1 MKWFKR
7 WSRQKSVSQRNNNK
21 SNQLKKSL
29 SDVFIIDKNDKNCDK
44 IIDKTVNSVRCKS
57 YENISC
63 SSSSVNNNNNNL
75 KKDKNGGVRSDDLTK
90 QVKNLEN
97 LISDPSEENSLFEN
111 RLLVDPDDFFEDPD
125 SVSVYKEKKAEIK
138 FYDEWIV
145 IDDLPNS
152 SIIDDE
158 FDSSFEEIKKV
169 PSVISLNSY
178 TDDEFGLFFTN
189 SVNTPEA
196 SYYKIL
202 DDNIQLGTKITKL
215 NLIQFSDNIHEEHD
229 CYYAEEENK
238 RKAEEKLKLIS
249 PSKEK
254 YENEAFDK
262 SLMGPILKRDR
273 SLSVQ
278 KREKKIEGL
287 SIQKYFGLSDSGS
300 IIIHFDHIRVEKGCT
315 LISKKKKRCSVTK
328 GCEISEDFRC
338 NHNLRYL
345 LTCLWSSLKG
355 NFFFLYLFFI
365 VYCLNLWAY
374 FLEC

>member
-7 WSRQKSVSQRNNNK
+7 WSPRKFVSQRNNNK
-21 SNQLKKSL
+21 SNQLKKSM
-29 SDVFIIDKNDKNCDK
+29 SDVFIIEKNDKNCDK
-44 IIDKTVNSVRCKS
+44 IIDKTINSVRCKS
-57 YENISC
+57 YENISS

-75 KKDKNGGVRSDDLTK
+75 KKDKNFVFHSDDLTK

-97 LISDPSEENSLFEN
+97 LISEPNEDSNSLFDN
-111 RLLVDPDDFFEDPD
+111 RQLVDPDDFFEDPD
-125 SVSVYKEKKAEIK
+125 SVCLYKAEVK
-138 FYDEWIV
+138 FYSEWIV

-189 SVNTPEA
+189 SVNTLEA

-202 DDNIQLGTKITKL
+202 DDDIQLGTKITKF
-215 NLIQFSDNIHEEHD
+215 NLIQFSDNIIEEHD

-273 SLSVQ
+273 CLSIQ

-287 SIQKYFGLSDSGS
+287 SIQKYYGLSDSGS
-300 IIIHFDHIRVEKGCT
+300 IIIHFDHIKVEKGCT
-315 LISKKKKRCSVTK
+315 LVSKKKNRCSVTK
-328 GCEISEDFRC
+328 GCEISEDFLC
-338 NHNLRYL
+338 NNNLRYL
-345 LTCLWSSLKG
+345 LTSLWSVLKG
-355 NFFFLYLFFI
+355 NFFFIFFFKFI
-365 VYCLNLWAY
+365 V
-374 FLEC
+374 

>member
-7 WSRQKSVSQRNNNK
+7 WSRQKSVNQRNSSK

-44 IIDKTVNSVRCKS
+44 IIDKTINSVRCKS

-63 SSSSVNNNNNNL
+63 SSSSSVNNNNNNF
-75 KKDKNGGVRSDDLTK
+75 KKDKNFVVRSDDLTK

-111 RLLVDPDDFFEDPD
+111 RQLVDPDDFFEDPD
-125 SVSVYKEKKAEIK
+125 SVSVYKAEVK
-138 FYDEWIV
+138 FYSEWIV

-152 SIIDDE
+152 SIDDE

-202 DDNIQLGTKITKL
+202 DDDIQLGTKITKL
-215 NLIQFSDNIHEEHD
+215 NLIQFSDNIIEEHD

-249 PSKEK
+249 PSKAK

-273 SLSVQ
+273 SLSVPR
-278 KREKKIEGL
+278 REKKIEGL
-287 SIQKYFGLSDSGS
+287 SIQKYYGLSDSGS
-300 IIIHFDHIRVEKGCT
+300 IIIHFDHIRVEKGCV
-315 LISKKKKRCSVTK
+315 LVSKKKNRCSVTK
-328 GCEISEDFRC
+328 GCEISEDYRC
-338 NHNLRYL
+338 NHNFRYL
-345 LTCLWSSLKG
+345 LTCLWSTLKG
-355 NFFFLYLFFI
+355 NFFVCIII
-365 VYCLNLWAY
+365 V
-374 FLEC
+374 

>member
-7 WSRQKSVSQRNNNK
+7 WSRQKSVNQRNNSK

-44 IIDKTVNSVRCKS
+44 IIDKTINSGKS

-75 KKDKNGGVRSDDLTK
+75 KKDKNFVVRSDDLTK

-97 LISDPSEENSLFEN
+97 LISDQSEESSLFEN
-111 RLLVDPDDFFEDPD
+111 RQLVDPDDFFEDPD
-125 SVSVYKEKKAEIK
+125 SVSVYKAEIK
-138 FYDEWIV
+138 FYSEWIV

-152 SIIDDE
+152 SIIDDD

-202 DDNIQLGTKITKL
+202 DDDIQLGTKITKF
-215 NLIQFSDNIHEEHD
+215 NLIQFSDNIIEEHD
-229 CYYAEEENK
+229 CYYTEEENK
-238 RKAEEKLKLIS
+238 RKADEKLKLVS

-254 YENEAFDK
+254 YENEAFAK
-262 SLMGPILKRDR
+262 SLMGPILKRDQ
-273 SLSVQ
+273 SLSVP
-278 KREKKIEGL
+278 KREKKVEGL
-287 SIQKYFGLSDSGS
+287 SIQKYYGLSDSGS
-300 IIIHFDHIRVEKGCT
+300 IIIHFDHINVEKGCA
-315 LISKKKKRCSVTK
+315 LVSKKKKRCSVTK
-328 GCEISEDFRC
+328 GCEVSEDYRC
-338 NHNLRYL
+338 NHNFRYL
-345 LTCLWSSLKG
+345 LTCLWSDLKG
-355 NFFFLYLFFI
+355 NFFFFCIIFFYSVLFKF
-365 VYCLNLWAY
+365 VGV
-374 FLEC
+374 FF

>member
-7 WSRQKSVSQRNNNK
+7 WSRQKSVNQRNNNK

-29 SDVFIIDKNDKNCDK
+29 SDVFIIEKKNDKNCDK
-44 IIDKTVNSVRCKS
+44 IIDKTINGVRCKS

-63 SSSSVNNNNNNL
+63 SSGSVNNNNNF
-75 KKDKNGGVRSDDLTK
+75 KKDKNFIVGGKCGIQNRSDDFLTK
-90 QVKNLEN
+90 QVKSLEI
-97 LISDPSEENSLFEN
+97 LISDPEENSIFQN
-111 RLLVDPDDFFEDPD
+111 RQLIDPDDFFEDPD
-125 SVSVYKEKKAEIK
+125 SVSVYKAEIK
-138 FYDEWIV
+138 FYSEWIV

-158 FDSSFEEIKKV
+158 FDSSFEEIRKV

-202 DDNIQLGTKITKL
+202 DDDIQLGTKITKL
-215 NLIQFSDNIHEEHD
+215 NLIQFSDNIIEEHD

-262 SLMGPILKRDR
+262 SLMGPMLKRDR

-287 SIQKYFGLSDSGS
+287 SIQKYYGLSDSGS
-300 IIIHFDHIRVEKGCT
+300 IIIHFDHIRVEKGCA
-315 LISKKKKRCSVTK
+315 LLSKKIKRCSVTK

-338 NHNLRYL
+338 NNNFKYL
-345 LTCLWSSLKG
+345 LTCLWSAFEGKFL
-355 NFFFLYLFFI
+355 FFFYFEYI
-365 VYCLNLWAY
+365 V
-374 FLEC
+374 